1 MDIVYSFEYLE
12 EVVKN
17 DISQILQNIR
27 NIIKRAIEERLGV
40 DPFSFGKPLRY
51 SWKGH
56 KSLRVGD
63 YRIKLLQY
71 SKLISVPR
79 KNFHFIFLGL
89 KQVFHHQR
97 MTIWIR
103 NLI

>member
-1 MDIVYSFEYLE
+1 MEISYRFEYLE

-17 DISQILQNIR
+17 DIPKIPKNIG

-51 SWKGH
+51 SWQGH

-63 YRIKLLQY
+63 YRIIYRIKEEE
-71 SKLISVPR
+71 KVVLIVAIKHR
-79 KNFHFIFLGL
+79 KDAYVINH
-89 KQVFHHQR
+89 
-97 MTIWIR
+97 
-103 NLI
+103 